1 MFRRPILLLATILLG
16 LVAVGLLAIG
26 AFPPTVSP
34 APVERVMPNDRFQTR

>member
-16 LVAVGLLAIG
+16 LVAAGLLAVG

>member
-26 AFPPTVSP
+26 AFPPAVSP